1 MDKNFHI
8 GWQTGITYESTEKKA
23 VSMSKMLMLLDE
35 MAEHDMNMLSL
46 MMVSYSYFDPM
57 HDGLCWPVRDKR
69 LKHLWNKT
77 CTNANMDTEFVSKI
91 IEEAE
96 KRGIGIQLFTN
107 LGIYNPKRIIKS
119 YPKAN
124 EQINKDGDIYKWLFC
139 PDSPGAWQLEL
150 DEISDLLKLYN
161 HENVRSI
168 SYERLSYAKGSCFCD
183 YTKLLFNQDTG
194 LKLSDYSRDDE
205 IFEKWKIEKITEKLK
220 TMNDHIRS
228 INQDVEICLHTSLAK
243 GWGHEARKLKGAGVN
258 CVMPHIAHFPISQ
271 TEFNNLLDS
280 IYPNDIILQVCV
292 RNKSLSNYD
301 IWIKTPQI
309 IQNIGNWIR
318 EYKEDHSNLKGVV
331 FFNENTVSDEN
342 RRAVYQLVSDF

>member
-1 MDKNFHI
+1 
-8 GWQTGITYESTEKKA
+8 
-23 VSMSKMLMLLDE
+23 
-35 MAEHDMNMLSL
+35 

-77 CTNANMDTEFVSKI
+77 CTNANMDTEFVSKT

-107 LGIYNPKRIIKS
+107 LGIYNPKKIIKS

-161 HENVRSI
+161 HENVKSI
-168 SYERLSYAKGSCFCD
+168 GYERLSYAGGSCFCD
-183 YTKLLFNQDTG
+183 YSKFLFNQDTG
-194 LKLSDYSRDDE
+194 LNLSDYTRGDKV
-205 IFEKWKIEKITEKLK
+205 FENWKVENITDKLK
-220 TMNDHIRS
+220 TMNDYIRS
-228 INQDVEICLHTSLAK
+228 INQDIEICLHTSLAK
-243 GWGHEARKLKGAGVN
+243 GWGHEVSKLKDAGVD
-258 CVMPHIAHFPISQ
+258 CVMPHIAHFPMSQ
-271 TEFNNLLDS
+271 LEFNNLLDN

-301 IWIKTPQI
+301 IWIKTPEI
-309 IQNIGNWIR
+309 IQNIGSWIR

-331 FFNENTVSDEN
+331 FFNENTVSDES
-342 RRAVYQLVSDF
+342 RRAVYQLISDF